1 MNNCTFSGRLAA
13 DPELKTVGSNDL
25 LSFRIPVDDGFGE
38 KKTTTWVA
46 CSLWGVRAQKLAPM
60 LSKGS
65 FVVVSGSFST
75 REWTDKEGK
84 VRTSVELRVSEL
96 TLGPKQSAAI
106 KQAQPAAGASPQ
118 MADEIPF

>member
-1 MNNCTFSGRLAA
+1 MNTCTFSGRLAA

-25 LSFRIPVDDGFGE
+25 LSFRIPVEDGFGE

-60 LSKGS
+60 LSKGT
-65 FVVVSGSFST
+65 FVIVSGSFST

-84 VRTSVELRVSEL
+84 TRTSVELRVSEL
-96 TLGPKQSAAI
+96 TLGPKQSAA
-106 KQAQPAAGASPQ
+106 QAQPAAGAASQ
-118 MADEIPF
+118 LADEIPF

>member
-13 DPELKTVGSNDL
+13 DPEIKTVGSDDV

-38 KKTTTWVA
+38 KRTTTWVA
-46 CSLWGVRAQKLAPM
+46 CNLWGARAQKLAP
-60 LSKGS
+60 LLAKGS

-84 VRTSVELRVSEL
+84 NRTSVELRVQEL
-96 TLGPKQSAAI
+96 TLGPKQAVTAVP
-106 KQAQPAAGASPQ
+106 AQPAVGAAPEL
-118 MADEIPF
+118 ADEIPF